1 MRGPHQ
7 PRARLLPRGPPWR
20 SAGHPGASRGRRL
33 RGARQ
38 GWGRHPSPLPPGA
51 CGSRGATAI
60 RGAFSPTCRLS
71 PDRLPGS
78 ADAPCRG
85 LSGTSGG
92 LPSAATPSLHPG
104 GAARLHGTATVGFI
118 AHGFTG
124 AYPHS
129 SLHSFIP
136 RLPTLC
142 LAQDSGLGS
151 GNSFTGKRSRHP
163 NLRVTETKPA
173 CHRDK
178 APGRGKRDSRGNKK
192 PAAGKAAIP
201 RARSPRLLAAQLPSA
216 LCPAAKRKPAERR
229 VRSPRAKLSAR
240 CSLSLPTMASLMVK
254 GHLMLQKKQ
263 RRRVVGAGAGR
274 AHVRC

>member
-1 MRGPHQ
+1 MMGAGTPPAQ
-7 PRARLLPRGPPWR
+7 GEVAAPRATLEECGTPRGQQGPP
-20 SAGHPGASRGRRL
+20 SAWS
-33 RGARQ
+33 
-38 GWGRHPSPLPPGA
+38 PPGL
-51 CGSRGATAI
+51 G
-60 RGAFSPTCRLS
+60 LS
-71 PDRLPGS
+71 PISSPAWCLWGPGS
-78 ADAPCRG
+78 DSHQRGLLSNLQAVPGPPSWLSRCSCRG

-104 GAARLHGTATVGFI
+104 GAAGLHGSATVGFT

-129 SLHSFIP
+129 SIHSFIP

-163 NLRVTETKPA
+163 NLRVTETKRRVEGKGIVEGIKNRPQ
-173 CHRDK
+173 
-178 APGRGKRDSRGNKK
+178 GKRRSS
-192 PAAGKAAIP
+192 

-216 LCPAAKRKPAERR
+216 LGPAAKRKPAERR

-240 CSLSLPTMASLMVK
+240 CSLSLPTMAWLMVK